1 MGASYLQRNFASS
14 RVWLPQAV
22 LGTTLF
28 FSAFLVVEISP
39 AFFFLAI
46 LPMILS
52 PIFLVLTTWRYGHPL
67 GLTVAALSAALLLLL
82 FNPPVLLVFVTQ
94 FAVVG
99 ILLGDGLRKKVP
111 ALRLIYTTS
120 LVSTLLV
127 IAAGAVYLFYSGMDF
142 STLLAKGSETL
153 RHAVQENA
161 RQLQLT
167 SEQKMQYEQGLT
179 GMIAFVK
186 VAYPALLFM
195 NAFSIVGLNLMAPLY
210 LAKHLGLDRSH
221 VPPLEELTI
230 PFGWVWGLILSG
242 LLYLLKIPYLQWVG
256 LNIALIFLLAYLIQ
270 GYGILSFFLQRTR
283 LPRIVKGVIYLAF
296 LLQPTLILLL
306 CGAGL
311 FETWFHFRQRAA
323 ARQNGSSQ

>member
-1 MGASYLQRNFASS
+1 MGHPYFQKIFASP
-14 RVWLPQAV
+14 RTWLPQAV
-22 LGTTLF
+22 LGTTFF

-52 PIFLVLTTWRYGHPL
+52 PIFLVLTTWRYGNPL
-67 GLTVAALSAALLLLL
+67 GVAVAALSAGFILLL
-82 FNPPVLLVFVTQ
+82 FNLPVLLIFVTQ

-99 ILLGDGLRKKVP
+99 ILLGDGLRKKIP
-111 ALRLIYTTS
+111 AMGLLYSTS
-120 LVSTLLV
+120 LVSTLLI
-127 IAAGAVYLFYSGMDF
+127 IAAGAVYLSYSGMDF
-142 STLLAKGSETL
+142 SALLAKGSESL
-153 RHAVQENA
+153 RLAAQENA
-161 RQLQLT
+161 RRFQLT
-167 SEQKMQYEQGLT
+167 PEQKMQYEQGLK

-186 VAYPALLFM
+186 VAYPALIFM
-195 NAFSIVGLNLMAPLY
+195 NAFSIVCLNLLVPLH
-210 LAKHLGLDRSH
+210 LAGYLGLDRSH

-242 LLYLLKIPYLQWVG
+242 MLYLLKIPYLKWVG

-270 GYGILSFFLQRTR
+270 GYGILTFFLQRTR
-283 LPRIVKGVIYLAF
+283 LPRIVKGVIYIIF

-323 ARQNGSSQ
+323 AKEK